1 MGELACT
8 KEEDIEILK
17 REKAV
22 MREQITELTAENM
35 SLRIRIDG
43 EFAGIR
49 R

>member
-1 MGELACT
+1 MGELVCT

-43 EFAGIR
+43 EFEGIR